1 MKHELE
7 FNLNGQEVAFRDG
20 ETILEAANR
29 LGVLI
34 PTLCYDERLKPYG
47 GCRVCV
53 VEVEGARCPM
63 PACITRLS
71 AGMKVKTD
79 SPNLRSIRRTIIEL
93 FLSDHDCADD
103 EACELCRLARKYKA
117 KEDRFAGAKHTFKID
132 TRNPF
137 IVRDFNKC
145 ILCGRCSR
153 ICSEVETADAIEF
166 THRGFDALVTTP
178 YDIPLQDTT
187 CEQCGQCVSAC
198 PTGALSSRVALAP
211 RGEKRVL
218 SVCPYCGCGCSID
231 LEVTD
236 GKIVNVTAPV
246 GAGVNN
252 GNLCVKGRFGFEFI
266 QHADRLKTP
275 LIRKGR
281 GFREASWEEALTLIA
296 DNITKIKD
304 EYGPDA
310 IGGLASAKATNE
322 DNYVFQKM
330 MRCVIG
336 TNNVDHCARL

>member
-1 MKHELE
+1 MDEQT
-7 FNLNGQEVAFRDG
+7 FFLNSKEYRFEPG
-20 ETILEAANR
+20 ETILQAAR
-29 LGVLI
+29 RSGVYI
-34 PTLCYDERLKPYG
+34 PTLCHDERLKPYG
-47 GCRVCV
+47 GCRLCL
-53 VEVEGARCPM
+53 VEIEGARCPV
-63 PACITRLS
+63 PACAAKI
-71 AGMKVKTD
+71 
-79 SPNLRSIRRTIIEL
+79 SPNMVVTSESANLRRIRKMIVEL
-93 FLSDHDCADD
+93 LLSDHDCDD
-103 EACELCRLARKYKA
+103 EQDCELCRLARRFRA
-117 KEDRFAGAKHTFKID
+117 GGDRFNGERHTHTVD
-132 TRNPF
+132 RRNPF

-211 RGEKRVL
+211 RGEKRVH
-218 SVCPYCGCGCSID
+218 SICPYCGCGCSID

-236 GKIVNVTAPV
+236 GKIVNVTSPV

-281 GFREASWEEALTLIA
+281 GFREASWEEALALIA
-296 DNITKIKD
+296 DKITEIKD
-304 EYGPDA
+304 KHGPDA

-330 MRCVIG
+330 MRSVVG